1 MKRVGMLCVAIAAT
15 LTMACGES
23 DNGAPSSPT
32 SPSPT
37 SNPSQPAPA
46 PSNGGLTAPNNLR
59 VVTVTGS
66 QVTLA
71 WESTGAPE
79 YLILVGTSQS
89 SSNALSTNTTQTTYT
104 WTVSPGSYFAR
115 VQSKNGTATSGSSNE
130 VSFTIS
136 Q

>member
-1 MKRVGMLCVAIAAT
+1 
-15 LTMACGES
+15 
-23 DNGAPSSPT
+23 SPT

-37 SNPSQPAPA
+37 SNPSQPAP
-46 PSNGGLTAPNNLR
+46 SNGGLTAPSNLR
-59 VVTVTGS
+59 IVTIAGT

-71 WESTGAPE
+71 WDSTGAPE

-104 WTVSPGSYFAR
+104 WTVSPGSYYAR

-130 VSFTIS
+130 VSFTIT